1 MRLVINDCVKLSV
14 NGCFKIM
21 RVVKIGSNG
30 QISFA
35 EHNEANVDARNRDP
49 EDPFAY
55 ISRSP
60 SSLKSSVQKKIAISP
75 IGVVSY
81 RAIEY

>member
-1 MRLVINDCVKLSV
+1 VSIEVV
-14 NGCFKIM
+14 AIQ
-21 RVVKIGSNG
+21 VVKIGSNG

-49 EDPFAY
+49 ADPFAY
-55 ISRSP
+55 ISRGP
-60 SSLKSSVQKKIAISP
+60 NSLKSSIEKKITISP

-81 RAIEY
+81 RIL

>member
-1 MRLVINDCVKLSV
+1 MRLMINDCVKLNL
-14 NGCFKIM
+14 NGDFKIM

-49 EDPFAY
+49 ADPFAY
-55 ISRSP
+55 VSRSP
-60 SSLKSSVQKKIAISP
+60 NSLKSSVQKKINISP
-75 IGVVSY
+75 IGVVSH
-81 RAIEY
+81 RSI